1 MMRVLTFA
9 AALAIASFALPVGPA
24 GAATTLCGS
33 QTASVSGGAY
43 TVQNDEWNSAA
54 SECISTS
61 GGTDFSVVNSAM
73 NNPTGNAPGGYP
85 SIYKGCH
92 WGSCTSGSGL
102 PIQVSA
108 LSAGR
113 VTTSWNTTRP
123 GGSNV
128 YDASYDIWYNQ
139 TSTTSG
145 QPNGAEL
152 MIWLGHNGN
161 VGPAG
166 SMVGTAT
173 IGGLQ
178 YDIYYAR
185 QASWNLISYEITSS
199 TASVSNLDVH
209 GVTADAVGRGYIQ
222 NSWYLIDVEAGFELW
237 QGGTGLATNSFSVS
251 VG

>member
-1 MMRVLTFA
+1 MIRLG
-9 AALAIASFALPVGPA
+9 ALAAGLVLASVALPVHSA
-24 GAATTLCGS
+24 QAATTLCNS

-43 TVQNDEWNSAA
+43 TVQNDEWNSSA

-61 GGTDFSVVNSAM
+61 GGTDFTVVNSSM
-73 NNPTGNAPGGYP
+73 NNPTNNAPGGYP

-102 PIQVSA
+102 PIQVSS

-113 VTTSWNTTRP
+113 VTTSWSTSRP

-139 TSTTSG
+139 TATTGG

-152 MIWLGHNGN
+152 MIWLGHNGA

-166 SMVGTAT
+166 SKVATVT

-178 YDIYYAR
+178 YNVWSAR
-185 QASWNLISYEITSS
+185 QASWNLISYELTTS
-199 TASVSNLDVH
+199 APSVTNLDVH
-209 GVTADAVGRGYIQ
+209 GVTADAVSRGYIQ

-237 QGGTGLATNSFSVS
+237 QGGTGLATNSFNVS
-251 VG
+251 VN